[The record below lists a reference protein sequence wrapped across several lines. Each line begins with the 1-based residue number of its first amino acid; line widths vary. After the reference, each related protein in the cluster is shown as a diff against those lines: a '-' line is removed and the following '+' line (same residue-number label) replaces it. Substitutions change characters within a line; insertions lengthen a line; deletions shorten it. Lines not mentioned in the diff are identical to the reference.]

1 MPKFRQLPKI
11 LQLMKK
17 TECIRNLGIVA
28 HIDHGKTTLA
38 DSLLAGTGLL
48 SSNLV
53 GSARVLD
60 YLKEEQIRG
69 ITMKSANVSLLY
81 QTDVQSFIIN
91 LVDTPG
97 HVDFTGKVR
106 RALRSVDSVIV
117 VVDAVEEIMA
127 QTEIVIRQA
136 LMENVHPVLFI
147 NKVDRLITELKL
159 DEAQIQ
165 KKFERIIK
173 NFNDLLSIY
182 GTSKIVNNWKISPQK
197 GNVVFGSALHRW
209 GFNLTIARTKRMKF
223 STIIDAYKNKKQETI
238 AEKFPLHK
246 AIFNMIITQT
256 PNPKDAQKYR
266 IQKIWQGDISST
278 IGQAMIKCDRD
289 GPIVMCITKVHT
301 NQDSELMVTGR
312 LFSGTV
318 KKGSKIFLANAQ
330 IQEEIKEVFIYMSSF
345 KERVT
350 QISAGNLV
358 ALSGFRKALP
368 GETIVDLEYMQTM
381 IPFEK
386 IKYFS
391 EPVTKLSIEPKN
403 PQEID
408 QFLDAINKLIIED
421 PNLVFS
427 IDDETGEYLLAGMG
441 ELHLEVAIKLLDDY
455 LNGISLVV
463 SPPKAVYGESATR
476 NGSIAKAISPNKQN
490 QFTIQIENLDTINT
504 DVIQEGSNIDFR
516 KKIIAEDNHENVF
529 IDATKQS
536 DELPEIL
543 KFIISGF
550 TFACKSGPLCGEPLR
565 GLKIK
570 LLDFK
575 LSKNK
580 ELSGPGEIMRG
591 VGKAIFGSFLTGKP
605 RLFEPTYKIDVYT
618 PAGLEGTCIQILRKR
633 RCKIAAFEQKG
644 FFSILHGIIPVS
656 ETFGLSMELRSMSS
670 GRTFW
675 YSTINNWIKIP
686 KEIEKKIIK
695 NLRKQK
701 GLPIDL
707 PAANQFMEENA
718 CN

>member
-1 MPKFRQLPKI
+1 
-11 LQLMKK
+11 MKK

-81 QTDVQSFIIN
+81 QTDAQSFIIN

-182 GTSKIVNNWKISPQK
+182 GISEIVNNWKISPQK

-209 GFNLTIARTKRMKF
+209 GFNLTIARTNCMKF

-238 AEKFPLHK
+238 AEKFPLHN

-266 IQKIWQGDISST
+266 VQKIWQGDISST

-301 NQDSELMVTGR
+301 NRDSELMVTGR

-318 KKGSKIFLANAQ
+318 KKGSKIFLTNEQ
-330 IQEEIKEVFIYMSSF
+330 IKEEIKEVFIYMSSF

-358 ALSGFRKALP
+358 ALSGFRKAIP
-368 GETIVDLEYMQTM
+368 GETIVDLEYMQNM

-427 IDDETGEYLLAGMG
+427 IDAETGEYLLAGMG

-455 LNGISLVV
+455 LNGIHLVV
-463 SPPKAVYGESATR
+463 SPPKAVYGESATKY
-476 NGSIAKAISPNKQN
+476 GSIAKAKSPNKQN
-490 QFTIQIENLDTINT
+490 QFTIQVEILDTTTT
-504 DVIQEGSNIDFR
+504 DVNQEGSNIDFR
-516 KKIIAEDNHENVF
+516 EKIIAEDNHENVF
-529 IDATKQS
+529 IDATEQS

-550 TFACKSGPLCGEPLR
+550 NFACKSGPLCGEPLKR
-565 GLKIK
+565 LKIK
-570 LLDFK
+570 LLGFK
-575 LSKNK
+575 LSENT
-580 ELSGPGEIMRG
+580 ELSGPEEIMHG

-618 PAGLEGTCIQILRKR
+618 PAGLEGDCIKILRKR
-633 RCKIAAFEQKG
+633 RCKITAFEQTG

-656 ETFGLSMELRSMSS
+656 ETFGLSMKLRSMSS

-707 PAANQFMEENA
+707 PAANQFLEENN